1 MNLRFAS
8 VKLDQLLS
16 APASR
21 SSHSENAV
29 EIIEGNQELVLVYR
43 IHCNSSTKGIV
54 DGSELKMRGSG
65 RLG

>member
-1 MNLRFAS
+1 MNLRRAS

-29 EIIEGNQELVLVYR
+29 EIIEGNQELELVPR
-43 IHCNSSTKGIV
+43 IHSSSRTEGLV
-54 DGSELKMRGSG
+54 DRFELKMRG
-65 RLG
+65 RLRLD